1 MNRVELPSKLIG
13 ETKTYAVD
21 FLSQLAAGETISAVG
36 TTIASVYSGTDA
48 TPASIISGSAAAS
61 GSVVSQKLTAGTL
74 GVIYQVLFSITTS
87 TGQILQIAGL
97 VAITPTQ
104 T

>member
-13 ETKTYAVD
+13 ETKTYSVD
-21 FLSQLAAGETISAVG
+21 FLSQLAVGETISAVG
-36 TTIASVYSGTDA
+36 TTIASVYSGTDV
-48 TPASIISGSAAAS
+48 TPSAIISGSATAS
-61 GSVVSQKLTAGTL
+61 GSTVSQKLTAGTL

-87 TGQILQIAGL
+87 TSQILQITGL

>member
-1 MNRVELPSKLIG
+1 MNRAELPSKLIG

-48 TPASIISGSAAAS
+48 APSGIISGSATAS